1 MKNRRSFLQQL
12 GLLSAGVVLTPA
24 MISCSSSD
32 SSAAEETTAAAD
44 TTATTGQTTNGA
56 ASAVIDTVGIQ
67 LYTLRELIFKD
78 VAGVIGKVAKAGYQD
93 VETFGYSKERGFF
106 GMEPKAFRELLN
118 SNGLISSSGHYDFG
132 QYMTSGN
139 ADVVKTCIEAGQA
152 IGQDYITV
160 PYLGEEVRGSA
171 DAYKAI
177 AEKLNKAGE
186 LCNAAN
192 MRLAYHNHDFEF
204 KKFGDQTG
212 YDILLK
218 ETDPSLVGFEA
229 DLYWFVRGGQD
240 PIEYFKQSPGRYVM
254 WHVKDMDKNSPE
266 KNTEI
271 GSGSINYKDIFSQA
285 KLSGVQRI
293 FVEQEN
299 FAASMDP
306 FQSIGQSYTYIKDN
320 LME

>member
-32 SSAAEETTAAAD
+32 QPTDGTTTVGDATAD
-44 TTATTGQTTNGA
+44 TTTTTTA
-56 ASAVIDTVGIQ
+56 ASAVIDTIGIQ
-67 LYTLRELIFKD
+67 LYSLREVISSD
-78 VAGVIGKVAKAGYQD
+78 VNGVIGKVAKAGYQD
-93 VETFGYSKERGFF
+93 VETYGYSKDRGFW
-106 GMEPKAFRELLN
+106 GLEPKAFRELLN
-118 SNGLISSSGHYDFG
+118 TNGLISSSGHYDFG
-132 QYMTSGN
+132 QYMATGN
-139 ADVVKTCIEAGQA
+139 TDAVKTYIEAGKEV
-152 IGQDYITV
+152 GQDYITV

-186 LCNAAN
+186 LCKASNLK
-192 MRLAYHNHDFEF
+192 LAYHNHDFEF
-204 KKFGDQTG
+204 KQFGDTTG

-218 ETDPSLVGFEA
+218 ETDPSLVSFEA
-229 DLYWFVRGGQD
+229 DLYWFVRGGRVPVD
-240 PIEYFKQSPGRYVM
+240 YFKQHAGRFVM

-266 KNTEI
+266 LNTEI
-271 GSGSINYKDIFSQA
+271 GSGSINYKEIFDQA
-285 KLSGVQRI
+285 KLSGVERV

-306 FQSIGQSYTYIKDN
+306 FQSIAQSYDYVKNT
-320 LME
+320 LMQ